1 MAPRTQVE
9 QQEED
14 EVGVGCGCF
23 GRRGGGR
30 SNKSSSRSAP
40 APSPPPLKSALK
52 PSKKFL
58 PKPASNEIGKEPEQR
73 NNEDTRTVEHVPPR
87 RASMGETLRRTSIY
101 FEAQDGIIEEAS
113 LEFFDAVQE
122 LDDDTNND
130 VAETAAEEAEEVY
143 PIITRALPPSQSFR
157 VSIHEPETMLR
168 NKRRMAMD
176 VLATDTASDDDE
188 FPPPLVPASS
198 KSLPTGSLEDSDRL
212 PARGQLVDAKM
223 QMSFARR
230 GSVEVNKDLREP
242 TVVVEERGYPGLLDE
257 HELRECQAFYRAV
270 TERKGAIRDIVFAYK
285 DVEDE
290 PYTICRFLRPTKFS
304 SADMLARLEENK
316 ATWEKAAKAKFYPD
330 LEKAMGIPTS
340 LFLRFYPFFY
350 QGNAK
355 NGCPVNYFKAGKIH
369 VEGLLSILTM
379 EKISFNAWNVCKH
392 VFPQML
398 KKAKDKNPNFV
409 RCESINVLD
418 LEGLTSAQA
427 SSEAM
432 EIIKTSAKVAD
443 FFPET
448 MHCMLILNAPT
459 WFSVTWRLIRSFI
472 DPRTARK
479 IEVYTSTARGQHR
492 LQQLIKLTEIPHDF
506 GGVGPPTD
514 ATDGPNREA
523 LQVLHVSKKSRTQQ
537 DVPCLADV
545 ARDETITALRIYSRS
560 ATGVLLDVNKD
571 DQPVVKSLSIDPPKK
586 PPSGTSLNPYF
597 RNLINGPIVG
607 PCRISLRA
615 RAQPNE
621 KKPTSK
627 SSHGYFVVVA
637 FITKK

>member
-1 MAPRTQVE
+1 MKIITE
-9 QQEED
+9 
-14 EVGVGCGCF
+14 
-23 GRRGGGR
+23 
-30 SNKSSSRSAP
+30 N
-40 APSPPPLKSALK
+40 
-52 PSKKFL
+52 
-58 PKPASNEIGKEPEQR
+58 
-73 NNEDTRTVEHVPPR
+73 VPPR
-87 RASMGETLRRTSIY
+87 RASMGETLRRSSIY
-101 FEAQDGIIEEAS
+101 FEARDGIIEEAS

-122 LDDDTNND
+122 LDDDDDDALTE
-130 VAETAAEEAEEVY
+130 ETANEAY
-143 PIITRALPPSQSFR
+143 PIITRAIPPSKSFR
-157 VSIHEPETMLR
+157 VSMHEPETMLR
-168 NKRRMAMD
+168 KRRMAMD
-176 VLATDTASDDDE
+176 VLATDTASDDDDNNGR
-188 FPPPLVPASS
+188 PPVVPTSS
-198 KSLPTGSLEDSDRL
+198 STIPSMNGSLDRSANRL
-212 PARGQLVDAKM
+212 PSRKQPNVDTKM
-223 QMSFARR
+223 QTSFALRD
-230 GSVEVNKDLREP
+230 SVEINKDLREL

-257 HELRECQAFYRAV
+257 HELNECQAFYRTV

-304 SADMLARLEENK
+304 SADMLTRLEENK
-316 ATWEKAAKAKFYPD
+316 ATWEKAARANFYQD

-379 EKISFNAWNVCKH
+379 EQISYNAWNACKH

-432 EIIKTSAKVAD
+432 EIIKMSTKVAD

-479 IEVYTSTARGQHR
+479 IEVYTSAARGQHR
-492 LQQLIKLTEIPHDF
+492 LQQLIKPTEIPHDF
-506 GGVGPPTD
+506 GGVGPPTGT
-514 ATDGPNREA
+514 TDGPNREA
-523 LQVLHVSKKSRTQQ
+523 LQVLHVSKKQRNQQ
-537 DVPCLADV
+537 DVPCLAEV
-545 ARDETITALRIYSRS
+545 TKDETITALRIYSRS
-560 ATGVLLDVNKD
+560 ATGLLLDVNND
-571 DQPVVKSLSIDPPKK
+571 DQPMIKNLSIDPPKT
-586 PPSGTSLNPYF
+586 PPSGASLSPYVK
-597 RNLINGPIVG
+597 NLISGPIIG
-607 PCRISLRA
+607 PCRISLTA

-621 KKPTSK
+621 KKPPNK